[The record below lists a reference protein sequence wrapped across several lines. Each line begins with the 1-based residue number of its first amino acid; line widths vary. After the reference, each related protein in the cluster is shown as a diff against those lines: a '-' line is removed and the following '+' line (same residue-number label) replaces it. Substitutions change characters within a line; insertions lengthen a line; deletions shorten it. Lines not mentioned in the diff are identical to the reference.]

1 MALPEIPAFEDFLA
15 GARVVPEE
23 PESGPRELVQ
33 RSPGSVL
40 GPGSEVWLA
49 YPSGALQ
56 LNSVLK
62 KVGEGLAAV
71 GAPSSRSIALA
82 VLLLIVGTKG
92 TTRHVDHANQLL
104 REVRQAELS
113 FNFVSPT
120 PPPTADVR
128 ADYGAIKVEPFDPTR
143 LEYWAERGGARW
155 PIAPR
160 DVRGRAAFVSRVRG
174 ITLINTDQIP
184 EAERLF
190 KNWSGDAITLLDPYF
205 QSVSDALLD
214 HLKTDTAQRLGLVEA
229 AGIAAFDFSS
239 MVNWS
244 WGIHLFTWSSSRNSR
259 AGCWAI
265 FHSPGLV
272 LNTPPARTW
281 QEARH
286 WLLSEFGVDSLADRD
301 RPIDVA
307 AQTFAGLMQDARAH
321 YGDGRVREAFLYFV
335 IALDHLLG
343 EDGRNVSTVAD
354 RTSVLTHRIRSK
366 TFTDEAACVRR
377 VYDARSRLVHSGSPV
392 TIEDLREADALAC
405 GVLWAITRVAADEEF
420 DTRDAWVE
428 RIDSLAHLFR
438 GDPDVVTDER
448 LAAVGAVSS
457 FRAGPPPPMLRD
469 RAAL

>member
-33 RSPGSVL
+33 RSPGSLL

-62 KVGEGLAAV
+62 KVREGLAAV

-82 VLLLIVGTKG
+82 VLVLIVGTKG

-174 ITLINTDQIP
+174 ITL
-184 EAERLF
+184 
-190 KNWSGDAITLLDPYF
+190 TLSF
-205 QSVSDALLD
+205 HRALG
-214 HLKTDTAQRLGLVEA
+214 TGL
-229 AGIAAFDFSS
+229 
-239 MVNWS
+239 
-244 WGIHLFTWSSSRNSR
+244 R
-259 AGCWAI
+259 A
-265 FHSPGLV
+265 
-272 LNTPPARTW
+272 
-281 QEARH
+281 
-286 WLLSEFGVDSLADRD
+286 
-301 RPIDVA
+301 
-307 AQTFAGLMQDARAH
+307 
-321 YGDGRVREAFLYFV
+321 
-335 IALDHLLG
+335 
-343 EDGRNVSTVAD
+343 
-354 RTSVLTHRIRSK
+354 
-366 TFTDEAACVRR
+366 
-377 VYDARSRLVHSGSPV
+377 
-392 TIEDLREADALAC
+392 
-405 GVLWAITRVAADEEF
+405 
-420 DTRDAWVE
+420 
-428 RIDSLAHLFR
+428 
-438 GDPDVVTDER
+438 
-448 LAAVGAVSS
+448 
-457 FRAGPPPPMLRD
+457 
-469 RAAL
+469 